1 MKRGIKLAEISY
13 LEAKEL
19 LNDKERVVM
28 LPCGGGT
35 KAHGPHL
42 PLGTDQYVIE
52 WMADRI
58 TERAPVLTLPN
69 LSYAYFP
76 AFVDWAGS
84 VTLSPNTFMNCVK
97 EIFISYIRFGIR
109 KFFILD
115 GGITSHAPLVI
126 VSSELAND
134 YGARVAVSSWFGLG
148 QEMEEKCCEQLK
160 GGHAD
165 ETETSCMLYIQPN
178 LVQMNKCVEEYCS
191 SVEGAHVNGIKK
203 LHISAKMETPHGVC
217 GNSKLA
223 TREKGRSVLE
233 AKVNDI
239 VYFLEHF

>member
-1 MKRGIKLAEISY
+1 MKRGIKLADVSY
-13 LEAKEL
+13 QEAKEM
-19 LNDKERVVM
+19 LNDKNSIVM
-28 LPCGGGT
+28 LPCGGGA
-35 KAHGPHL
+35 KEHGPHL

-52 WMADRI
+52 WIAERV
-58 TERAPVLTLPN
+58 TERVPVLALPN

-76 AFVDWAGS
+76 AFVDWEGS
-84 VTLSPNTFMNCVK
+84 ATLSPNTFMSCVR
-97 EIFISYIRFGIR
+97 EILLSYIRFGVK

-134 YGARVAVSSWFGLG
+134 YGVKVAVSNWFGLG
-148 QEMEEKCCEQLK
+148 HEVEKKCCEQLL

-165 ETETSCMLYIQPN
+165 ETETSCMLYIKPN
-178 LVQMNKCVEEYCS
+178 LVQMDKSIEEYS
-191 SVEGAHVNGIKK
+191 RSVEGAFVNGIKK
-203 LHISAKMETPHGVC
+203 VHLSAKMDTPNGVC

-223 TREKGRSVLE
+223 TSEKGKAVLE